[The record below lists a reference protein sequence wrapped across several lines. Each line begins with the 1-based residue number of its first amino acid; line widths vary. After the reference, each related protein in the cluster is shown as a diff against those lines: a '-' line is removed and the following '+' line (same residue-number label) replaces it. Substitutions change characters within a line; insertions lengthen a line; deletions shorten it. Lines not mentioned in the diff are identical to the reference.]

1 MNMNRIAISLF
12 FSLTMGLSTTAQTKA
27 MYDFIVP
34 KDGTLREAIA
44 AANNRKDKDE
54 RFRIFILQGEYE
66 IATEGKTTGGDGRE
80 YNDPRLFL
88 KAPNTSI
95 IGEDRDKTIFTN
107 IVPLANWDNGFGK
120 ANPLEGIGN
129 GDVLII
135 EKKCDNTYL
144 QDFTM
149 KNTMDDSTG
158 RNIVLH
164 DCADKTIVKNM
175 CLWGYQDTY
184 VSDKQTGRYYFEG
197 GVIRGR
203 TDYICGKGDVVY
215 NGVTFQQCGRAG
227 YIVAPS
233 EPRTYG
239 FVMFDC
245 YIKNETPEVT
255 YYLGRPW
262 SKGTPRAIWLNTQ
275 VDSEPITRDNNGY
288 NGWADM
294 SGGNWPALF
303 TEYNTTLK
311 SNGQKLDLTQR
322 RSIYTDPDG
331 IQHSNAPFLTEI
343 NARAYNIPKILGA
356 WEAQA
361 IAKDATDPT
370 DVTVS
375 SNKISWTGS
384 DDALLYV
391 VCKDGKVWFFTTET
405 SYKVS
410 AKPGEKW
417 TVRAANQMG
426 GLGKHVEAKWGE

>member
-1 MNMNRIAISLF
+1 MNMKRIAISLF
-12 FSLTMGLSTTAQTKA
+12 LSLTMGISASAQTKA
-27 MYDFIVP
+27 MYDFVVP
-34 KDGTLREAIA
+34 KDGTLRDAIA
-44 AANNRKDKDE
+44 AANNRKDKEE
-54 RFRIFILQGEYE
+54 RFRIFVLQGEYE
-66 IATEGKTTGGDGRE
+66 IATEGKTTGGDGRQ
-80 YNDPRLFL
+80 YDDPRMFL

-95 IGEDRDKTIFTN
+95 IGEDMEKTIVTN
-107 IVPLANWDNGFGK
+107 IVPLATWDNGFGR

-135 EKKCDNTYL
+135 EKKCNNTYI
-144 QDFTM
+144 QDITM
-149 KNTMDDSTG
+149 KNTMDDATG

-164 DCADKTIVKNM
+164 DCSDKTIVKNA
-175 CLWGYQDTY
+175 CLWGYQDSY
-184 VSDKQTGRYYFEG
+184 VSDNQTGRYYFEG

-215 NGVTFQQCGRAG
+215 NGVTFQQCGRGG

-233 EPRTYG
+233 VPRRFG

-262 SKGTPRAIWLNTQ
+262 GKGTPRAIWLNTK
-275 VDSEPITRDNNGY
+275 VDGEPITRDNNGY

-294 SGGNWPALF
+294 TGNWPALF

-311 SNGQKLDLTQR
+311 SSGQKLDLTQR
-322 RSIYTDPDG
+322 RSIYNDPDG
-331 IQHSNAPFLTEI
+331 LQHSNAPFLTEI
-343 NARAYNIPKILGA
+343 NAKAYSIPKILGA
-356 WEAQA
+356 WEAQS
-361 IAKDATDPT
+361 IAKDATEPT
-370 DVTVS
+370 NVTVS
-375 SNKISWTGS
+375 SSKISWTGS

-391 VCKDGKVWFFTTET
+391 ICKDGKIWFFTTET

-426 GLGKHVEAKWGE
+426 GLGKHVEATWGE